1 MWTTRLA
8 DAGRDGHNVILS
20 RDDETFAIIPL
31 DEWWIMSATQFL
43 ADKALEDNGLDF
55 KASEIYGP
63 RRVEAP
69 IWTTDLVPA
78 GDAHSVHL
86 LRDGATVAVF
96 SLDEFSELS
105 ATNYAVE
112 DALQVADGLTEYGS
126 NIEEVKAAL
135 KDEEG
140 FEEEEK

>member
-20 RDDETFAIIPL
+20 RDNETFAIIPL
-31 DEWWIMSATQFL
+31 DEWWIFSATQFL
-43 ADKALEDNGLDF
+43 ADKALKDCGLDF
-55 KASEIYGP
+55 KANEIYGP
-63 RRVEAP
+63 SRVEAP
-69 IWTTDLVPA
+69 VWTTSLVLA
-78 GDAHSVHL
+78 GDAHNVQL

-96 SLDEFSELS
+96 GLDEFSELS
-105 ATNYAVE
+105 ATSYAVE
-112 DALQVADGLTEYGS
+112 DAVQVADGLTEYGS
-126 NIEEVKAAL
+126 NMEEVKAAL

>member
-20 RDDETFAIIPL
+20 RDDETFAVIPL
-31 DEWWIMSATQFL
+31 GEWWLMSATQFL
-43 ADKALEDNGLDF
+43 ADKALEDDGLDF
-55 KASEIYGP
+55 KASEIYSP
-63 RRVEAP
+63 NPVVVP
-69 IWTTDLVPA
+69 VWTTNLVPA
-78 GDAHSVHL
+78 EDAHNVHL

-105 ATNYAVE
+105 ATDYAVE
-112 DALQVADGLTEYGS
+112 DAVRVAHGLTEYGS
-126 NIEEVKAAL
+126 NIEEVKEAL
-135 KDEEG
+135 KHEEG